1 MLRAYTDGS
10 YKMDSNRNYGVG
22 WGYVLLDEGDNI
34 IHQDYGTF
42 DEYIEQRNVSGEVFA
57 VISLIMYC
65 EENGVQEL
73 EIYHD
78 YVGIEHWVTGVW
90 RAKNEMT
97 MRYRD
102 FMQDSPIK
110 ITFNHVR
117 GHTGN
122 KWNEYVDK
130 LAKRGVE
137 EK

>member
-22 WGYVLLDEGDNI
+22 WGYVLLDEDDNI

-42 DEYIEQRNVSGEVFA
+42 DEYMEQRNVSGEVYA
-57 VISLIMYC
+57 VINLIMYC
-65 EENGVQEL
+65 EDNGVEEL

-78 YVGIEHWVTGVW
+78 YVGIEHWVTGSW

-97 MRYRD
+97 KRYRD

-110 ITFNHVR
+110 ITFSHVR
-117 GHTGN
+117 GHSGN
-122 KWNEYVDK
+122 KWNEYVDT